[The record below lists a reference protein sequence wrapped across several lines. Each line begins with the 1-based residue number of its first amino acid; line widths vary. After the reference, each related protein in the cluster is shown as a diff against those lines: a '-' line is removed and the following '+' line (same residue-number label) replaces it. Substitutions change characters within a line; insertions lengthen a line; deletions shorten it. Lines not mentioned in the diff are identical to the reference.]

1 MKGGGQNNKKERV
14 AVAGVKRAGGDHGE
28 GASVGGK
35 PVKEGSE
42 AMEGIEEKEGE
53 EDWGDD
59 SPPTEGKR
67 RRLEGAALG
76 VGVREAIY
84 EEIVMGRKAVR
95 FGVVTSGTPYWEWAI
110 PAGGVLC
117 WIWGSSLGEHNRHR
131 FGKDMWPAEVTGLD
145 AMEPVDVVLFEGPGP
160 RPTHAVW
167 TLGRTS
173 PKTIAW
179 FDGNRRCRPPCPTA
193 TPAEASHVVAWSLER
208 LVLRHAALGGV
219 TSASTGFTVARRA
232 AAGFGGAPTTT
243 ETPRKRPRS
252 PPRSVFS
259 VRLLDE

>member
-1 MKGGGQNNKKERV
+1 MKGGGQNNKKEGV
-14 AVAGVKRAGGDHGE
+14 AVAGAKRAGRDHGE
-28 GASVGGK
+28 GASVCGK
-35 PVKEGSE
+35 SVVGEGSE
-42 AMEGIEEKEGE
+42 QAMEGIEKERE

-59 SPPTEGKR
+59 FPPTEGKR

-84 EEIVMGRKAVR
+84 EEIVMGRKEVR
-95 FGVVTSGTPYWEWAI
+95 FGVVTSGTPYWEWAV
-110 PAGGVLC
+110 PAGGVLG

-145 AMEPVDVVLFEGPGP
+145 EMDPVDIVLFEGAGP

-173 PKTIAW
+173 LKTIAW
-179 FDGNRRCRPPCPTA
+179 FDGNRRCRPPCPLA
-193 TPAEASHVVAWSLER
+193 TPAASHVVAWSLER

-232 AAGFGGAPTTT
+232 AAGIGGAPTTM

-252 PPRSVFS
+252 PRSVFS
-259 VRLLDE
+259 VRFLDG